1 MENPLLDFSDLPR
14 FAEIKSYHVEE
25 ALDFLLDQSRMT
37 ITKLSK
43 ISEEPDWENFVKPL
57 NEISEKIDRL
67 WSIVSHINAVCDSSD
82 FRSAYESS
90 LKKLTLYKSEVGQ
103 NQDLYIGYKAVQD
116 NMQLASLD
124 AAKQK
129 VIKNTI
135 RDFRLSGVDL
145 SNKDRTKF
153 RNNSE
158 KLASLANRFEQNL
171 LDATDSWYLDVSD
184 QKDLVGLPNSAV
196 ALAKQTAESAGFEG
210 WRFTLHAP
218 SYIPFMMFSERPEL
232 RREIY
237 TAYVTRGSEIGPN
250 SGKWDNSKIME
261 DILDLRLEQANLLG
275 YPHYSDYA
283 LVTRMATERS
293 TVDDFLDDL
302 LNRTKPQAEIE
313 LKELSKFASENDND
327 FALEAWDFPYWS
339 ERLRQSR
346 YQFNQEE
353 VRPFFPL
360 PRVLEG
366 MYEIVRRL
374 FGITIRPAA
383 QSPQMWHI
391 DAMYFEIIDVE
402 GELRGSFY
410 LDLYARPNKR
420 GGAWMGDCISR
431 HVKADGQQQKPV
443 AFMTCNFSPPL
454 GDQPSLL
461 THEDV
466 LTLFHE
472 FGHGLHHM
480 LTQVNEPA
488 VSGINGVPWDA
499 VELPS
504 QFLENWCWE
513 SDGLDLISGH
523 VVTGE
528 KVPLELLNKLKN
540 ARNFQSGL
548 QMVRQLE
555 FSVFDFRLHS
565 EWGAKNHSIQDVLDN
580 VRNDVSVVKVPEFN
594 RFQHSFSHIFAGGYA
609 AGYYSYKWA
618 EVLSADAFS
627 RFETEGLFD
636 QTSGRAF
643 LREILEPGG
652 VKDPMSMF
660 VAFLGRKP
668 SVDTLLR
675 HLGFVP

>member
-1 MENPLLDFSDLPR
+1 MENPLLDFSGLPR
-14 FAEIKSYHVEE
+14 FSEIKSYHVEE
-25 ALDFLLDQSRMT
+25 ALDFLLNQSRITT
-37 ITKLSK
+37 INLSK
-43 ISEEPDWENFVKPL
+43 ISEEADWDNFAKPL
-57 NEISEKIDRL
+57 NEVSEKIDRL
-67 WSIVSHINAVCDSSD
+67 WAIVSHINAVCDSSD
-82 FRSAYESS
+82 FRLAYESS
-90 LKKLTLYKSEVGQ
+90 LKKLTIYKSEVSQ
-103 NQDLYIGYKAVQD
+103 NQDLYIGYKAIQE
-116 NMQLASLD
+116 NTRLASLD

-129 VIKNTI
+129 VINNAI

-145 SNKDRTKF
+145 STKDRIKF
-153 RNNSE
+153 RKKSE
-158 KLASLANRFEQNL
+158 QLASLANRFEQNL
-171 LDATDSWYLDVSD
+171 LDATDGWYLDIYD
-184 QKDLVGLPNSAV
+184 QIDLVGLPNSAV
-196 ALAKQTAESAGFEG
+196 ALAKQTAESAGVEG

-218 SYIPFMMFSERPEL
+218 SYIPFMMFSERREL
-232 RREIY
+232 RREMY

-250 SGKWDNSKIME
+250 SGKWDNSEIME
-261 DILDLRLEQANLLG
+261 EILDLRLEQAKLLG
-275 YPHYSDYA
+275 YLNYADYA

-293 TVDDFLDDL
+293 TVDDFLHDL
-302 LNRTKPQAEIE
+302 LKRTKPQAEVE
-313 LKELSKFASENDND
+313 LKELSKFASENNKG
-327 FALEAWDFPYWS
+327 FVLEAWDIPYWS
-339 ERLRQSR
+339 EHLRQSR

-353 VRPFFPL
+353 VRSFFPL

-366 MYEIVRRL
+366 MYEVVRRL
-374 FGITIRPAA
+374 FGITVRPASY
-383 QSPQMWHI
+383 SPQMWHS
-391 DAMYFEIIDVE
+391 DAMYFEIIDVA
-402 GELRGSFY
+402 GKLRGSFY

-431 HVKADGQQQKPV
+431 HIQANGQHQNPV

-454 GDQPSLL
+454 DGQPSLL

-528 KVPLELLNKLKN
+528 KLPPELLNKLKD

-565 EWGAKNHSIQDVLDN
+565 EWGVKNQSIQDVLDD
-580 VRNDVSVVKVPEFN
+580 VRNCVSVVKLPEFN

-643 LREILEPGG
+643 LSEILEPGG

-660 VAFLGRKP
+660 IAFLGRKP